1 MERNIRTV
9 RIAGNRAAGNRLGS
23 GRPQRKA
30 ALRALL
36 QQSFGLCRH
45 FLRTILSDHAHP
57 GVDRGH
63 DFADVT
69 RLRGCQ
75 QFHRTDFATGLGF
88 GGGDTVQH
96 TMHAVRNLLCAR
108 RIDHLIGKVF
118 VVHISSHLIAP

>member
-1 MERNIRTV
+1 MRTV
-9 RIAGNRAAGNRLGS
+9 RIAGNRAAGNHLGS

-63 DFADVT
+63 
-69 RLRGCQ
+69 RGCQ